1 MQDQNLDF
9 VDWLNINEEEE
20 LPTGTYRAQ
29 VIHAEDGESSTSGK
43 RMLRVGF
50 NMLEPA
56 EYVGIG
62 HFENYVVG
70 SDEQPKHYVI
80 DSRGGRA
87 FKKLCRRA
95 NVPDSNSVSA
105 QLVTLKGNEVMIAV
119 RHNPE
124 SDFKNNVTNYFRVGE
139 RPAQVAQALV
149 GTVVGPGAP
158 AVQPPAPS
166 PVAAPPPIA
175 APAPA
180 MTSPAPPAVAAS
192 VPAPVQ
198 PPVAPAQPAAVAPPA
213 APAPVAPPVAPATPE
228 AVPMTTAPVETAAPA
243 GPMMTCTICQQ
254 QVPAM
259 EFGAHVQA
267 HATQG

>member
-50 NMLEPA
+50 NIIEPA

-70 SDEQPKHYVI
+70 SDEQPKHYVN

-87 FKKLCRRA
+87 FKKLCKHA
-95 NVPDSNSVSA
+95 NVPDSNSVST
-105 QLVTLKGNEVMIAV
+105 QLATVKGNEIMIAV

-139 RPAQVAQALV
+139 RPAQVSQPLV
-149 GTVVGPGAP
+149 GVGAST
-158 AVQPPAPS
+158 VQPPAPQPMGMGVPAAPIPLTQPAVP
-166 PVAAPPPIA
+166 PVAV
-175 APAPA
+175 
-180 MTSPAPPAVAAS
+180 PPA
-192 VPAPVQ
+192 PAPVQ
-198 PPVAPAQPAAVAPPA
+198 PPTAPAQPATVAPPA
-213 APAPVAPPVAPATPE
+213 PAAAPAPAPASVAPSAPAQTE
-228 AVPMTTAPVETAAPA
+228 APA

-267 HATQG
+267 HAGAGTQG

>member
-20 LPTGTYRAQ
+20 LPTGTYRTQ
-29 VIHAEDGESSTSGK
+29 IIHAEDGESQTSGK

-56 EYVGIG
+56 QYVGIG

-70 SDEQPKHYVI
+70 SDEQPKHYVV

-87 FKKLCRRA
+87 FKKLCKHA
-95 NVPDSNSVSA
+95 NVPDDNSVSKLLA
-105 QLVTLKGNEVMIAV
+105 TLKGNEVMIAV

-124 SDFKNNVTNYFRVGE
+124 ADFKNNVTNYFRVGE
-139 RPAQVAQALV
+139 RPAQVAQP
-149 GTVVGPGAP
+149 VVSAAAGAP
-158 AVQPPAPS
+158 TVQPTAPQPAG
-166 PVAAPPPIA
+166 APLPIA
-175 APAPA
+175 APAPVV
-180 MTSPAPPAVAAS
+180 TSPPPPAVVAS
-192 VPAPVQ
+192 VPA
-198 PPVAPAQPAAVAPPA
+198 PAAVAPPA
-213 APAPVAPPVAPATPE
+213 APQPVAASVPAATSIPAPAPAAPVPA
-228 AVPMTTAPVETAAPA
+228 AAPA
-243 GPMMTCTICQQ
+243 GPMMTCTICQE

>member
-29 VIHAEDGESSTSGK
+29 VIHAEDGESSTTQK
-43 RMLRVGF
+43 RMLRAGF
-50 NMLEPA
+50 NVIEPA
-56 EYVGIG
+56 EYAGIG

-70 SDEQPKHYVI
+70 TDEQPKHYVT
-80 DSRGGRA
+80 DTRGGRA
-87 FKKLCRRA
+87 FKKLCKNA

-105 QLVTLKGNEVMIAV
+105 QLATLKGNEVMIAV

-124 SDFKNNVTNYFRVGE
+124 ADFKNNITNYFRVGE
-139 RPAQVAQALV
+139 RPALVAQPLV
-149 GTVVGPGAP
+149 GAVAP
-158 AVQPPAPS
+158 TVQPPAPQPLS
-166 PVAAPPPIA
+166 AITPTTGPLAVAPPIPA
-175 APAPA
+175 AALAPA
-180 MTSPAPPAVAAS
+180 
-192 VPAPVQ
+192 Q
-198 PPVAPAQPAAVAPPA
+198 PPVAPQPGFEAVAPLAAPA
-213 APAPVAPPVAPATPE
+213 PVALPAPAAAPAPAPVAPPVAPAQTE
-228 AVPMTTAPVETAAPA
+228 APA

-267 HATQG
+267 HAAQG

>member
-70 SDEQPKHYVI
+70 SDEQPKHYVV

-95 NVPDSNSVSA
+95 NVPDSNSINA

-149 GTVVGPGAP
+149 GTGAP
-158 AVQPPAPS
+158 TVQPPAPL
-166 PVAAPPPIA
+166 PAGAPPPIA

-198 PPVAPAQPAAVAPPA
+198 PPAAPAQPAAVAPPS
-213 APAPVAPPVAPATPE
+213 APVSVAPSVAPAAPE

-243 GPMMTCTICQQ
+243 GPMMTCTICQK

-259 EFGAHVQA
+259 EFGAHVQG